1 MKAIVLFTCMCL
13 VFSARAAHT
22 GQDSILLKID
32 KRNQTLLGT
41 KGDKSKTLKEEL
53 TQVFEK
59 KGLVLSDSLWQ
70 NIRKTIQSNTDLD
83 SSVNV
88 RIGNSQVKIAIIR
101 SDRDLLGQQSIA
113 ARNKPMDRII
123 EIGTNKKEVIDI
135 GLNGIHVKDGKEE
148 VHVDWNGVRVKESN
162 GEETRV
168 YWGPDSLKAKQKK
181 ENANFFSRDGM
192 NLYLGLNGLSGEV
205 PQINTMIYP
214 MNYLQTDTE
223 LKPFS
228 SRYVSVE
235 FSESLTLVKGKKSAF
250 KLGLGISFDW
260 YNFMFDHNRLVQK
273 ANQGAIFQPKFDAQG
288 NEIALSKNKL
298 TISYINIPIMPHVV
312 FSKNSGVQ
320 MVGIGGYVGYR
331 IDSWTKSIEEKTE
344 NLNRVSSNFNL
355 NQFLYGLRAE
365 FAFKKLPNLFFNYD
379 LSPLFEK
386 NSSPNLAGFSFGIRL
401 L

>member
-1 MKAIVLFTCMCL
+1 MWLS
-13 VFSARAAHT
+13 FSAQAAHL

-41 KGDKSKTLKEEL
+41 KGDKTKTLKEEL

-113 ARNKPMDRII
+113 ARNKPLDRII

-135 GLNGIHVKDGKEE
+135 GLKGIHIKDGKEE

-181 ENANFFSRDGM
+181 ENANFFSRDGL

-205 PQINTMIYP
+205 PQINATIYP
-214 MNYLQTDTE
+214 MYYLQTDTE

-235 FSESLTLVKGKKSAF
+235 FAESLTLVKGKKSAF
-250 KLGLGISFDW
+250 RLGLGISFDW
-260 YNFMFDHNRLVQK
+260 YNFIFDHNRSVQK

-288 NEIALSKNKL
+288 NEIAFSKNKL
-298 TISYINIPIMPHVV
+298 TVSYINIPIMPHVV
-312 FSKNSGVQ
+312 FTKNSGVQ
-320 MVGIGGYVGYR
+320 MIVLGGYVGYR

-355 NQFLYGLRAE
+355 NQFRYGLRAE

>member
-205 PQINTMIYP
+205 PQINAMIYP

-288 NEIALSKNKL
+288 NEIAFSKNKL
-298 TISYINIPIMPHVV
+298 TVSYINIPIMPHVV

-355 NQFLYGLRAE
+355 NQFRYGLRAE